1 MEELPATG
9 KDYVA
14 TINSENLDAMRP
26 YLADDAWDVLQEAV
40 VVSLS
45 GDSAENKLLGIQ
57 FAGS

>member
-14 TINSENLDAMRP
+14 PINSENLDAMRP
-26 YLADDAWDVLQEAV
+26 YLADDAWDVLPEAA

-45 GDSAENKLLGIQ
+45 GDSAVNKLLGMQ